1 MKNQTTTEQVEQAVS
16 VLRRGGVVAF
26 PTETYYGLAVDPFND
41 RALERLFSL
50 KKRAVGKPVLV
61 LVREPGDT
69 TSLVASV
76 PAVYEQ
82 LISLFWPGPLTL
94 IFPARPSLSHWLTG
108 GTGTIG
114 IRQSPHPVA
123 LALVTAF
130 GGPITA
136 TSANI
141 SGLPPASSADM
152 VRAGFGAQPDFF
164 ILDGGRT
171 TGRLGSTLVGLD
183 HEGQLWCLRE
193 GTLPLETINRKIYPR
208 EVCRPAHPHDLHA
221 GSGR

>member
-1 MKNQTTTEQVEQAVS
+1 MKNRATAKQLEQAVS

-41 RALERLFSL
+41 RALESLFAL
-50 KKRAVGKPVLV
+50 KKRAVDKPVLV
-61 LVREPGDT
+61 LVREPGEIE
-69 TSLVASV
+69 SLVASV
-76 PAVYEQ
+76 PPVYEQ

-94 IFPARPSLSHWLTG
+94 VFPARPSLSHWLTG

-141 SGLPPASSADM
+141 SGLPPACSADM
-152 VRAGFGAQPDFF
+152 VRAGFGAQPDC

-171 TGRLGSTLVGLD
+171 TGSGGSTLVGLD
-183 HEGQLWCLRE
+183 REEQLWCLRE
-193 GTLPLETINRKIYPR
+193 GMLPLETINRQIYPR
-208 EVCRPAHPHDLHA
+208 RVRRPAQQDNPCARPD
-221 GSGR
+221 R